1 LDLYIGLESA
11 ASEING
17 YEPELVPGLFQT
29 ADYVRTIIATYL
41 PELGPEEIE
50 RRVALRM
57 ARQTLI
63 TRVTAR
69 PALVAVVN
77 EAVLHRPV
85 GGPRVMRDQL
95 RRLLELE
102 ELPNVSVR
110 VVPFAIGLHRGVSS
124 SRFTLLRFPVN
135 SAGRESEPPVVY
147 IEGITGALY
156 LDKPHEVERH
166 DAALSRILREVN
178 DPDGATSQGLLR
190 AAIRRFE
197 R

>member
-1 LDLYIGLESA
+1 M
-11 ASEING
+11 
-17 YEPELVPGLFQT
+17 PGLFQT

-41 PELGPEEIE
+41 PELDSEEIE

-57 ARQTLI
+57 ARQALI
-63 TRVTAR
+63 TRATAR
-69 PALVAVVN
+69 PTLVAVLN

-85 GGPRVMRDQL
+85 GGQRIMRNQF
-95 RRLLELE
+95 RRLLELS
-102 ELPNVSVR
+102 ELPNISIL
-110 VVPFAIGLHRGVSS
+110 VVPFAIGLHRGVIS
-124 SRFTLLRFPVN
+124 SRFTILRFPIN

-166 DAALSRILREVN
+166 DAAVSRILQEVD

-190 AAIRRFE
+190 AAMRRFD